1 MKIRNLLLA
10 GLVPVLAWSCSDD
23 KLQGGENT
31 PPSTASQNYMEVSIK
46 MPITTRTASPSTE
59 TEDGQDYENSVKE
72 VLVVVVNVK
81 DKEQE
86 GDIYHVKEEG
96 EICFVKSVGIA
107 QSPDKTTEGVH
118 GNNKSYTARINNVTL
133 DTNSDKYY
141 AVYAFVNPPREMYND
156 YNGKLT
162 QTGWKDQS
170 EMATTE
176 TVTEFITKYA
186 DKAQERFFMTD
197 TNVGTGNYSGP
208 DRKQAVHFVAE
219 EGNYKLAATAKVE
232 RAVAR
237 FDYKAAND
245 ENEYEIKDRNTNATQ
260 LTVTLEGY
268 KLMNVSKSFYHL
280 KRVAAKKEGDNTD
293 PDETKITYGGAETV
307 TNYVVDCDW
316 NSTNGKKTWLSKITE
331 DGQEPLEALAI
342 RKGLFFTPLAN
353 SEIDEEENNEPYL
366 PLDFKEPENIADPA
380 YYIMGY
386 CTENTVPSVASQQNG
401 LSTAV
406 VFKAKVSGDFINEA
420 TTAALYEYNGSFY
433 NNWDSFKKAWN
444 ISGNTSL
451 EAVNEPTTS
460 EELKTLRETLKGKAK
475 RIPIQGV
482 DGNKY
487 GNVYYIYWNRHNDNG
502 QNTNMGIMEFAV
514 VRNNIY
520 KLSISKISELGHPND
535 PTNPTYPQEPDPDP
549 VNPPKPDEQNKAYM
563 EVDVQILDWTVRVND
578 IEF

>member
-1 MKIRNLLLA
+1 
-10 GLVPVLAWSCSDD
+10 
-23 KLQGGENT
+23 
-31 PPSTASQNYMEVSIK
+31 
-46 MPITTRTASPSTE
+46 
-59 TEDGQDYENSVKE
+59 
-72 VLVVVVNVK
+72 
-81 DKEQE
+81 
-86 GDIYHVKEEG
+86 
-96 EICFVKSVGIA
+96 
-107 QSPDKTTEGVH
+107 
-118 GNNKSYTARINNVTL
+118 
-133 DTNSDKYY
+133 
-141 AVYAFVNPPREMYND
+141 
-156 YNGKLT
+156 
-162 QTGWKDQS
+162 
-170 EMATTE
+170 
-176 TVTEFITKYA
+176 
-186 DKAQERFFMTD
+186 MTD

-280 KRVAAKKEGDNTD
+280 KRVAAKKEGDSTD

-307 TNYVVDCDW
+307 NNYVVDCDW

-331 DGQEPLEALAI
+331 GGKESSEALAI

-353 SEIDEEENNEPYL
+353 SEIDKEENNEPYL
-366 PLDFKEPENIADPA
+366 PLDFKEPENTADPA

-420 TTAALYEYNGSFY
+420 STAALYEYNGSFY
-433 NNWDSFKKAWN
+433 NHWDSFKEAWN

-460 EELKTLRETLKGKAK
+460 EELKTLRETLNGKAK

-520 KLSISKISELGHPND
+520 KLSVSKISELGHPND
-535 PTNPTYPQEPDPDP
+535 PTDPQEPDPDP

>member
-81 DKEQE
+81 DKEQQE
-86 GDIYHVKEEG
+86 DTYYVKEEG

-118 GNNKSYTARINNVTL
+118 GNDKSYIARINNVTL

-141 AVYAFVNPPREMYND
+141 AVYAFVNPTPEIYNY

-170 EMATTE
+170 EMATAE
-176 TVTEFITKYA
+176 TVTGFITKYA
-186 DKAQERFFMTD
+186 DKAKGRFFMTD

-208 DRKQAVHFVAE
+208 DRRQAVHFVAE

-280 KRVAAKKEGDNTD
+280 KRVAAKKEGDSTD

-307 TNYVVDCDW
+307 NNYVVDCDW

-331 DGQEPLEALAI
+331 GGKESSEALAI

-353 SEIDEEENNEPYL
+353 SEIDKEENNEPYL
-366 PLDFKEPENIADPA
+366 PLDFKEPENTADPA

-420 TTAALYEYNGSFY
+420 STAALYEYNGSFY
-433 NNWDSFKKAWN
+433 NHWDSFKEAWN

-460 EELKTLRETLKGKAK
+460 EELKTLRETLNGKAK

-520 KLSISKISELGHPND
+520 KLSVSKISELGHPND
-535 PTNPTYPQEPDPDP
+535 PTNPTDPQEPDPDP

>member
-10 GLVPVLAWSCSDD
+10 GVVPVLAWSCSDD

-86 GDIYHVKEEG
+86 GDIYYVKEEG
-96 EICFVKSVGIA
+96 EICFVKSVGITSS
-107 QSPDKTTEGVH
+107 QDKTTEGVH
-118 GNNKSYTARINNVTL
+118 GNDKSYTARINNVTL

-141 AVYAFVNPPREMYND
+141 AVYAFVNPTPEIYNY

-170 EMATTE
+170 EMATAE
-176 TVTEFITKYA
+176 TVTGFITKYA
-186 DKAQERFFMTD
+186 DKAQGRFFMTD

-245 ENEYEIKDRNTNATQ
+245 ENEYEIKDRNTNASQ

-280 KRVAAKKEGDNTD
+280 KRVVAKKEGDSTD

-307 TNYVVDCDW
+307 NNYVVDCDW

-331 DGQEPLEALAI
+331 GGKESSEALAI

-353 SEIDEEENNEPYL
+353 SEIDQEENNEPYL
-366 PLDFKEPENIADPA
+366 PLDFKEPENTTNPA

-386 CTENTVPSVASQQNG
+386 CTENTVPSVVSQQNG

-406 VFKAKVSGDFINEA
+406 VFKAKISGDFINKA
-420 TTAALYEYNGSFY
+420 TTAALYEYNGNFY
-433 NNWDSFKKAWN
+433 NDWNSFKAAWS
-444 ISGNTSL
+444 ISGNTPL
-451 EAVNEPTTS
+451 ATDEPTTA
-460 EELKTLRETLKGKAK
+460 EELNTLRKTLNGKAK
-475 RIPIQGV
+475 RIPITTAT

-520 KLSISKISELGHPND
+520 KLSVSKISELGHPND

>member
-280 KRVAAKKEGDNTD
+280 KRVAAKKEGDSTD

-366 PLDFKEPENIADPA
+366 PLDFKEPENTVDPA

-386 CTENTVPSVASQQNG
+386 CTENTVPSVVSQQNG

-487 GNVYYIYWNRHNDNG
+487 GNVYYIYWNRHNDNV

>member
-72 VLVVVVNVK
+72 VLVDVVNVK

-86 GDIYHVKEEG
+86 GEIYYVKEEG

-118 GNNKSYTARINNVTL
+118 GNDKSYTARINNVTL

-141 AVYAFVNPPREMYND
+141 AVYAFVNPTPEIYNY

-186 DKAQERFFMTD
+186 DKDKERFFMTD

-208 DRKQAVHFVAE
+208 DRKQAVHFVTE

-245 ENEYEIKDRNTNATQ
+245 ENEYEIKF
-260 LTVTLEGY
+260 
-268 KLMNVSKSFYHL
+268 S
-280 KRVAAKKEGDNTD
+280 
-293 PDETKITYGGAETV
+293 I
-307 TNYVVDCDW
+307 
-316 NSTNGKKTWLSKITE
+316 
-331 DGQEPLEALAI
+331 EAL
-342 RKGLFFTPLAN
+342 
-353 SEIDEEENNEPYL
+353 
-366 PLDFKEPENIADPA
+366 
-380 YYIMGY
+380 
-386 CTENTVPSVASQQNG
+386 
-401 LSTAV
+401 
-406 VFKAKVSGDFINEA
+406 
-420 TTAALYEYNGSFY
+420 
-433 NNWDSFKKAWN
+433 
-444 ISGNTSL
+444 
-451 EAVNEPTTS
+451 
-460 EELKTLRETLKGKAK
+460 
-475 RIPIQGV
+475 
-482 DGNKY
+482 
-487 GNVYYIYWNRHNDNG
+487 
-502 QNTNMGIMEFAV
+502 
-514 VRNNIY
+514 
-520 KLSISKISELGHPND
+520 
-535 PTNPTYPQEPDPDP
+535 
-549 VNPPKPDEQNKAYM
+549 
-563 EVDVQILDWTVRVND
+563 
-578 IEF
+578 

>member
-31 PPSTASQNYMEVSIK
+31 PPSTASQNYMEVNIK

-81 DKEQE
+81 AKEQE

-280 KRVAAKKEGDNTD
+280 KRVAAKKEGDSTD

-331 DGQEPLEALAI
+331 NGQEPLEALAI

-366 PLDFKEPENIADPA
+366 PLDFKEPENTVNPA

-386 CTENTVPSVASQQNG
+386 CTENTVPSVVSQQNG

>member
-1 MKIRNLLLA
+1 
-10 GLVPVLAWSCSDD
+10 
-23 KLQGGENT
+23 
-31 PPSTASQNYMEVSIK
+31 
-46 MPITTRTASPSTE
+46 
-59 TEDGQDYENSVKE
+59 
-72 VLVVVVNVK
+72 
-81 DKEQE
+81 
-86 GDIYHVKEEG
+86 
-96 EICFVKSVGIA
+96 
-107 QSPDKTTEGVH
+107 
-118 GNNKSYTARINNVTL
+118 
-133 DTNSDKYY
+133 
-141 AVYAFVNPPREMYND
+141 
-156 YNGKLT
+156 
-162 QTGWKDQS
+162 
-170 EMATTE
+170 MATAE

-186 DKAQERFFMTD
+186 DKDKGRFFMTD

-280 KRVAAKKEGDNTD
+280 KRVAAKKEGDSTD

-307 TNYVVDCDW
+307 NNYVVDCDW

-366 PLDFKEPENIADPA
+366 PLDFKEPENTADPA